1 MAAPDLG
8 ISREAAAT
16 PEVVSLPPR
25 EIRPVFT
32 GSGSEYFRIWV
43 VNTLLTL
50 STLGIYSA
58 WAKVRRTRYL
68 WQNTRLD
75 GFAFDYHARPIAIL
89 RGRILALS
97 LFGFYTYAFEFSR
110 VAGIVALLLICAL
123 GPWLFMRSQQFK
135 LANTSWRGLRFG
147 FETHT
152 LEAFRI
158 VLPILLLW
166 FSGTLGV
173 IWYATD
179 PKRLL
184 AGFLCATAFIS
195 LCRSKEAASRS
206 SYPRRWVFPGCITV
220 SRPTSTDAPAME
232 TGRFLFTR
240 C

>member
-152 LEAFRI
+152 LEAFR
-158 VLPILLLW
+158 
-166 FSGTLGV
+166 
-173 IWYATD
+173 
-179 PKRLL
+179 
-184 AGFLCATAFIS
+184 
-195 LCRSKEAASRS
+195 SRS